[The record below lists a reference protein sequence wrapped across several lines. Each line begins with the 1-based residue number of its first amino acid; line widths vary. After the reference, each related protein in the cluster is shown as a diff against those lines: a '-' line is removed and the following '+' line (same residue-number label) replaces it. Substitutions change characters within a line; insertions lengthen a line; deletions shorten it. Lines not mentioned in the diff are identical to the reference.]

1 MVLGLKDKIEAII
14 EDKTNYAKSMPKRYK
29 DRVKDLNNR
38 KNTARYTEQGFKEI
52 VQKRLDEVKTQYDE
66 YKVSC
71 RQKVQ
76 AVIGK
81 AKQDVEN
88 NLNATVANT
97 TDYDVRFNTAMM
109 TLINMNLQNIDDD
122 TSYMI
127 LGDFVEDNAKMRIC
141 RMMIEN
147 QGNMLVRS
155 DGTPAFEKTFGHLIA
170 YESVIN
176 QLNALEKESEKMFV
190 DTAFEADTNIIM
202 VGGDEQWHDGSMV
215 GGYKFR
221 VPRALDVMN
230 SQDAF
235 IFGKAKEI
243 DAFVKAMEGGDE

>member
-38 KNTARYTEQGFKEI
+38 KNTARYTEQGFKEM
-52 VQKRLDEVKTQYDE
+52 VQERLDEVTTQYDE
-66 YKVSC
+66 YKNSC

-76 AVIGK
+76 AAIGK
-81 AKQDVEN
+81 AKQDVEKN
-88 NLNATVANT
+88 MNATVANT

-109 TLINMNLQNIDDD
+109 TLTNMNLQNIDDD
-122 TSYMI
+122 TAYMI
-127 LGDFVEDNAKMRIC
+127 LGDFVEDNAKMRVC

-147 QGNMLVRS
+147 QGNMLVHS
-155 DGTPAFEKTFGHLIA
+155 DGTPAFEKTFGHLMA

-190 DTAFEADTNIIM
+190 DTSFETDTEFIM
-202 VGGDEQWHDGSMV
+202 VGGDEAWHDGSMV
-215 GGYKFR
+215 GGYRFE

-243 DAFVKAMEGGDE
+243 DAFVKAMEEGDE

>member
-38 KNTARYTEQGFKEI
+38 KNTARYTEQGFKEM
-52 VQKRLDEVKTQYDE
+52 VQERLDEVTIQYDE
-66 YKVSC
+66 YKKSC

-76 AVIGK
+76 AAIGK
-81 AKQDVEN
+81 AKQDVEM
-88 NLNATVANT
+88 NLNAIVANT

-109 TLINMNLQNIDDD
+109 TLTNMNLQNIDDD
-122 TSYMI
+122 TAYMI

-141 RMMIEN
+141 RIMIEN
-147 QGNMLVRS
+147 QGNMLVHS
-155 DGTPAFEKTFGHLIA
+155 DGTPAFEKTFGHLMA

-176 QLNALEKESEKMFV
+176 QLNALEKESKKMFV
-190 DTAFEADTNIIM
+190 DTVFEADTNIIM

-221 VPRALDVMN
+221 VPRALDVMD

-235 IFGKAKEI
+235 IFDKAKEI